1 MVMPSPQPPATS
13 MTACASCG
21 TAMREGARF
30 CPSCGAPAGPARC
43 TVCAAELR
51 PGARF
56 CGKCGQAVGAV
67 ATPAVPVAARSS
79 PFGRPSPVRAPAPS
93 QAPRAPRQG
102 GAAAIA
108 WGTVA
113 AGVGFALALLGA
125 FSDWITTRGAS
136 AGAFEDN
143 AEYRI
148 GRWLD
153 YNDQPID
160 GIVVLL
166 LAVAGLALV
175 AATLAGK
182 FNPSRA
188 KTIIGLLGPAL
199 FTLGILEMQY
209 ITSEFKGSGI
219 NVDWGL
225 GLWLIVI
232 GGIVA
237 AVSGFIPQG
246 GKR

>member
-1 MVMPSPQPPATS
+1 MV
-13 MTACASCG
+13 
-21 TAMREGARF
+21 
-30 CPSCGAPAGPARC
+30 AG
-43 TVCAAELR
+43 
-51 PGARF
+51 
-56 CGKCGQAVGAV
+56 
-67 ATPAVPVAARSS
+67 
-79 PFGRPSPVRAPAPS
+79 
-93 QAPRAPRQG
+93 
-102 GAAAIA
+102 I
-108 WGTVA
+108 
-113 AGVGFALALLGA
+113 GFALALLGA
-125 FSDWITTRGAS
+125 FTDWITTRGAS
-136 AGAFEDN
+136 AGAFEDD

-160 GIVVLL
+160 GLIVLA

-182 FNPSRA
+182 FNASRA
-188 KTIIGLLGPAL
+188 KTVIGLLGPAL
-199 FTLGILEMQY
+199 FTIGILQMQY
-209 ITSEFKGSGI
+209 ITSEFKGTGV

-237 AVSGFIPQG
+237 AASGFIPGG

>member
-1 MVMPSPQPPATS
+1 
-13 MTACASCG
+13 
-21 TAMREGARF
+21 MREGARF
-30 CPSCGAPAGPARC
+30 CPACGAPAGPPRC
-43 TVCAAELR
+43 GACGAELR
-51 PGARF
+51 PGGRF
-56 CGKCGQAVGAV
+56 CGKCGAAAGGPGVSITPVQPPGA
-67 ATPAVPVAARSS
+67 AAPPIRESRS
-79 PFGRPSPVRAPAPS
+79 PFGRPAGASQPSAAPV
-93 QAPRAPRQG
+93 RAPRQG
-102 GAAAIA
+102 GQPHIA

-113 AGVGFALALLGA
+113 AGAGFAMALIGTFTA
-125 FSDWITTRGAS
+125 WITTTGAS

-160 GIVVLL
+160 GLIVLA
-166 LAVAGLALV
+166 LAVAGLAVV

-182 FNPSRA
+182 FGSTRSR
-188 KTIIGLLGPAL
+188 TVISLLGPAL
-199 FTLGILEMQY
+199 FTIGMLQMQY

-237 AVSGFIPQG
+237 AASGFIPQG
-246 GKR
+246 GRR